1 MTTTAAD
8 RSVRHDTFVLE
19 RTFQADVARVWT
31 AFADPEAKAAWFGA
45 PEAATTERSVDFRVG
60 GREVSEALFDGTRHR
75 FESLYFEIV
84 DQSRIVYAY
93 DLYVDGVKL
102 STSLTTVELHAEDAA
117 TRLVFTEHG
126 AFYDGHEE
134 PGLRREGTE
143 QILET
148 LASALAA

>member
-1 MTTTAAD
+1 MTTAAA

-19 RTFQADVARVWT
+19 RTYPADVARVWT

-45 PEAATTERSVDFRVG
+45 PDGATTERAVDFRVG
-60 GREVSEALFDGTRHR
+60 GREVSEAVFDGTSHR
-75 FESLYFEIV
+75 FEAAYFDIV

-93 DLYVDGVKL
+93 DLYVAGVKL
-102 STSLTTVELHAEDAA
+102 STSLTTIELHDEGSA

-134 PGLRREGTE
+134 PGQRRDGTE
-143 QILET
+143 QLLET
-148 LASALAA
+148 LAAALAT